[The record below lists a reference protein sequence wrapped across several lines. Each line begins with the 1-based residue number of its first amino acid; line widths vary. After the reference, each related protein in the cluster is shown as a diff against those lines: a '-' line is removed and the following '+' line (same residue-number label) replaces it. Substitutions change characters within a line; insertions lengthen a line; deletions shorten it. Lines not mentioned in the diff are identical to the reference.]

1 MFPGD
6 DIAEFGGGVVGEAA
20 AVGVAR
26 HVDALLIE
34 TIVFLDI
41 FHQVSVGSRLEGIW
55 FSGRLVVST
64 NIEPVSD

>member
-6 DIAEFGGGVVGEAA
+6 DIAEFGGCVVGEAS

-41 FHQVSVGSRLEGIW
+41 VHQVSVGRG
-55 FSGRLVVST
+55 FS
-64 NIEPVSD
+64 